1 MITREDFFDF
11 TGIDDPRLANPT
23 HRVPPLRFATIPHGN
38 TEAVLKRNKPRMH
51 TYMKQFNTTKS
62 SDGVKQVRNG
72 NLDAFIYD
80 AVVLD
85 YMAGQDPD
93 CRKCSGNF
101 ENPQLFARRE
111 LRKTKSFSEDPQK
124 SFVWRSNTN

>member
-1 MITREDFFDF
+1 
-11 TGIDDPRLANPT
+11 
-23 HRVPPLRFATIPHGN
+23 
-38 TEAVLKRNKPRMH
+38 
-51 TYMKQFNTTKS
+51 MKQFNTTKS

-93 CRKCSGNF
+93 CRKLWFQF
-101 ENPQLFARRE
+101 ENFLKKILAKENFGG
-111 LRKTKSFSEDPQK
+111 
-124 SFVWRSNTN
+124 

>member
-1 MITREDFFDF
+1 
-11 TGIDDPRLANPT
+11 
-23 HRVPPLRFATIPHGN
+23 
-38 TEAVLKRNKPRMH
+38 MH

-93 CRKCSGNF
+93 CRKLYF
-101 ENPQLFARRE
+101 L
-111 LRKTKSFSEDPQK
+111 LVHWKLFSECLFRFSKISTRFAKEYFDDFDAK
-124 SFVWRSNTN
+124 L